1 MRTIIAVALM
11 LTATTPA
18 RTYTCE
24 QVKDWV
30 RIYGLPQVLVMAKV
44 YGVTAEQRRQA
55 WACLRS
61 RR

>member
-1 MRTIIAVALM
+1 MRIVIAIAAM
-11 LTATTPA
+11 LATTAPA
-18 RTYTCE
+18 RAYTCE
-24 QVKDWV
+24 QVKEWV
-30 RIYGLPQVLVMAKV
+30 RVYGLPQVLVMAKV